1 MNCQWISIAIPLYFY
16 GELPPEAEEQ
26 LEEHLAGCDS
36 CRREMERQRTLA
48 AALDEREM
56 AVPDELLAQCRQD
69 LMGAV
74 GRNQSPAGSATE
86 APAWQS
92 LRQAWSSLVAG
103 LWGLRQPIGAVAL
116 VALGYFA
123 AQIAGSAPR
132 SGRPEGGLDPVVA
145 RVRSVQPDTLGGVRI
160 ALDETRPR
168 VVSGRLDDSNIQRL
182 LMTAARDENN
192 AAIRVE
198 SMDLLKDHAGSA
210 DVRAALL
217 NAVAN
222 DQNPGVRLKA
232 LEGLKSFVSD
242 AQVRKTL
249 AQVLLKD
256 ENPGVRIH
264 AIDMLTASRDGS
276 TVGVLQ
282 NLVERENNSYVRLRC
297 EKALQDMNA
306 SIGTF

>member
-1 MNCQWISIAIPLYFY
+1 MTTLVWL
-16 GELPPEAEEQ
+16 L
-26 LEEHLAGCDS
+26 
-36 CRREMERQRTLA
+36 RTT
-48 AALDEREM
+48 
-56 AVPDELLAQCRQD
+56 P
-69 LMGAV
+69 
-74 GRNQSPAGSATE
+74 
-86 APAWQS
+86 
-92 LRQAWSSLVAG
+92 
-103 LWGLRQPIGAVAL
+103 
-116 VALGYFA
+116 
-123 AQIAGSAPR
+123 
-132 SGRPEGGLDPVVA
+132 
-145 RVRSVQPDTLGGVRI
+145 
-160 ALDETRPR
+160 
-168 VVSGRLDDSNIQRL
+168 
-182 LMTAARDENN
+182 
-192 AAIRVE
+192 
-198 SMDLLKDHAGSA
+198 
-210 DVRAALL
+210 VRAALL